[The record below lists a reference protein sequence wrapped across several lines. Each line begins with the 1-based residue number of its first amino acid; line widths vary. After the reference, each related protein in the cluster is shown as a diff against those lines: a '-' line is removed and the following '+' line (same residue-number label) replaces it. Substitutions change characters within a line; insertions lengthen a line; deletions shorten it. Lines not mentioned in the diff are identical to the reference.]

1 MKIEIKI
8 EGESI
13 QELVGEIRK
22 LVEMNRDEIKKL
34 LKIIGEEAISVL
46 NDEKIL
52 EKGAE
57 LYIKLN
63 KEINLKYREEK

>member
-8 EGESI
+8 EGESL
-13 QELVGEIRK
+13 QEIVGDIIK
-22 LVEMNRDEIKKL
+22 LIEMNREEIKKL
-34 LKIIGEEAISVL
+34 LEIMAEEAISVL
-46 NDEKIL
+46 NDKKII

>member
-8 EGESI
+8 EGETL
-13 QELVGEIRK
+13 QEIVGEIRK
-22 LVEMNRDEIKKL
+22 LLESNREEIKKL
-34 LKIIGEEAISVL
+34 LEVLAEEAISVL
-46 NDEKIL
+46 NDKKIL

-63 KEINLKYREEK
+63 KEINLKYMEEK

>member
-8 EGESI
+8 EGENL
-13 QELVGEIRK
+13 QEIVGDIIK
-22 LVEMNRDEIKKL
+22 LLEMNREEIKKL
-34 LKIIGEEAISVL
+34 LEIMAEEAISVL
-46 NDEKIL
+46 NDKKII